1 MKKFLIQI
9 FGFSLVMFLLF
20 SAMTFITDSGMHKSE
35 FGNLKEWNE
44 IFEKKINADII
55 IQGSSR
61 AWVQFDTYI
70 IDSVFNTN
78 SYNMGIDGSPFD
90 VQYVRYK
97 SYIENN
103 KYPKVILQNVDWDLM
118 DKNTPV
124 FQKYQFLPFLGNH
137 YFKEQLLKN
146 NIIPFSDCYLPFLKY
161 SGQPKA
167 LEVGFSEFFGIQH
180 YKSLKHKGYAG
191 SDENWNGNNFEN
203 RKKGGKFYWKKDPK
217 LEKMF
222 IDFVLDCKSKNIKV
236 VLVFAPVYFE
246 LADLMVNF
254 NELKL
259 FYKDYAQKYNLVFLD
274 YSLIPLSDNKEHFIN
289 ATHLNKR
296 GSEIFTT
303 QLANELKDKNIV
315 EVVAKK

>member
-9 FGFSLVMFLLF
+9 FGFSVVMLLLF
-20 SAMTFITDSGMHKSE
+20 STITYITDSGMHKSE
-35 FGNLKEWNE
+35 FGNLNEWNE
-44 IFEKKINADII
+44 IFEKKITADII

-70 IDSVFNTN
+70 VDSVLNTN

-137 YFKEQLLKN
+137 YFEEQLLKN

-167 LEVGFSEFFGIQH
+167 LEVGFSEFLGIQH
-180 YKSLKHKGYAG
+180 YKSEKHKGYAG

-203 RKKGGKFYWKKDPK
+203 RKKGGKFRWVKNPE

-222 IDFVLDCKSKNIKV
+222 IDFLLDCKSKNIKI
-236 VLVFAPVYFE
+236 VLVFAPVYYE
-246 LADLMVNF
+246 LTELMINF
-254 NELKL
+254 KELSLYYNE
-259 FYKDYAQKYNLVFLD
+259 FAQKYNLVFLD
-274 YSLIPLSDNKEHFIN
+274 YSLISLSYNKENFIN

-296 GSEIFTT
+296 GSERFTL
-303 QLANELKDKNIV
+303 QLTNDLKNKNIFGITQ
-315 EVVAKK
+315 KK